1 MNRVSYD
8 RWWGLLLLLTCAMP
22 VAADGPSWILPL
34 VAGQPDVAISIW
46 LVLGTL
52 TGLAAFALGLGKSPA
67 RWRHFTNFALGS
79 ACLAMPLFDPEIWQA
94 FPYANPALLP
104 LSGLEQVGWVMLVG
118 FGALYAGSGVRVV
131 RPSQP
136 LGQAIGALGAFLLCV
151 FAFLPTEVQ
160 SSASPYAVERL
171 GMLATIQSSWRDLA
185 PFLLIAT
192 GVVCG
197 VVNLTRTP
205 FEIVFA
211 KLTRLLLVAGLLF
224 WIALPFLETN
234 APLAGHLPVAW
245 GTLRLLG
252 PFFLAVDG
260 VVAFL
265 AISITRDAT

>member
-1 MNRVSYD
+1 MKRVSYD

-22 VAADGPSWILPL
+22 VATDGPAWILPL
-34 VAGQPDVAISIW
+34 IAFQPDVVVSIW

-52 TGLAAFALGLGKSPA
+52 AGLAAFGLGMGDSPA

-79 ACLAMPLFDPEIWQA
+79 ACLAMPLLDGRIWQA

-104 LSGLEQVGWVMLVG
+104 VGSLKNAGWVMLVG
-118 FGALYAGSGVRVV
+118 FGALYAGSGIRIV

-151 FAFLPTEVQ
+151 FAFLPTEVGTNE
-160 SSASPYAVERL
+160 APYAVERL
-171 GMLATIQSSWRDLA
+171 GLLANIQAGWRDLT
-185 PFLLIAT
+185 PFLLIAF

-197 VVNLTRTP
+197 IVNLTRTP
-205 FEIVFA
+205 LEIAFA
-211 KLTRLLLVAGLLF
+211 KLTRLLLVVGLLF
-224 WIALPFLETN
+224 WIALPFLEKN
-234 APLAGHLPVAW
+234 APLASHLPVAW

-260 VVAFL
+260 AVAFL
-265 AISITRDAT
+265 TISITRAAT